1 MESSAEA
8 YLERAFGLAYFFHP
22 DRDTALQIATEAM
35 AKLRLAERT
44 QARRGYYRP
53 RGRRLLRG
61 ALSIPL
67 RSKVSVGRAQLLQR
81 LVLLESGACERAQ
94 EARLT
99 PGAIPDDELVLRFVE
114 HLVWIAS
121 RRNSLYVAAAMG
133 RVLHSYSTAEAQDL
147 FSIVVQDPDRVP
159 DDSYVRWIKQNL
171 FREVKERFGAWLRTC
186 RGPHGEEVFE
196 TAEPSPRLRQLVR
209 SCLEL
214 LTPWDTPCPVPPRF
228 DALSETLKPLRS
240 PGSDPDSEHP
250 IEVSRMHSLI
260 HPACL
265 LRLTKGLRLPEPA
278 DRLSV
283 PRIFHSGHASGDAS
297 PPEDRTRPPAL
308 SRQDLERLRSLW
320 ARQDEARKHRAF
332 THVTLRVDG
341 RERARLALAAGVA
354 AHFDFEDGC
363 DLLEVHGVAGQVEI
377 PLALHLLGP
386 APLAREPGPQEVTV
400 DLGRGRELVLSLTPE
415 PGQAGAPLRTRV
427 EARCRASGLASRLD
441 RGWRSSVDPWAAP
454 RRWAPAQGVTLAG
467 LLLLAASLLV
477 VPWRAPEPVAPGEP
491 AAAPA
496 ESEGGTTRGP
506 SAGEPPATLATA
518 SRLYAGFLSGPE
530 ADAVKELLERALA
543 STDRFQMVATPEAA
557 DAAFKG
563 RLEVREPA
571 TPSGGGRL
579 CRLELQ
585 LVDERGRGLWSA
597 TVDGPDWET
606 AVRRA
611 VADLLR
617 EIERAER
624 TER

>member
-1 MESSAEA
+1 MKSSAEA

-22 DRDTALQIATEAM
+22 DRDAALHIATAAM

-44 QARRGYYRP
+44 QARRCYYRP

-81 LVLLESGACERAQ
+81 LVLLESSACERAQ
-94 EARLT
+94 EARCT
-99 PGAIPDDELVLRFVE
+99 PDAIPDDELVLRFVK
-114 HLVWIAS
+114 HLVGTAS

-133 RVLHSYSTAEAQDL
+133 RVLHSYSTAEAQEL
-147 FSIVVQDPDRVP
+147 FSLVVQDPDRVP

-186 RGPHGEEVFE
+186 RGAHGEEVFE
-196 TAEPSPRLRQLVR
+196 TAEPSPHRRQLVR

-214 LTPWDTPCPVPPRF
+214 LTPWDTPCPVPPCF

-240 PGSDPDSEHP
+240 PGLDPDSEHP

-265 LRLTKGLRLPEPA
+265 LRLMKGLRLPEPA
-278 DRLSV
+278 DRLSI
-283 PRIFHSGHASGDAS
+283 PRIFHSGQASGDGC

-308 SRQDLERLRSLW
+308 TRQDLEQLRSLW
-320 ARQDEARKHRAF
+320 ARQDQARKHRVP

-341 RERARLALAAGVA
+341 RERARLALAAGA
-354 AHFDFEDGC
+354 SARFDCEEGC

-386 APLAREPGPQEVTV
+386 TPLEPRPQEATV
-400 DLGRGRELVLSLTPE
+400 DLGSGWELVLSLTPE
-415 PGQAGAPLRTRV
+415 LGQAGVPLRVRV
-427 EARCRASGLASRLD
+427 EARCRVSGLASRLD
-441 RGWRSSVDPWAAP
+441 HGWRSFVDPWAAQ
-454 RRWAPAQGVTLAG
+454 RRWVAARAVTLAG
-467 LLLLAASLLV
+467 LLLLAASFFA
-477 VPWRAPEPVAPGEP
+477 VPWRAPEPVAPGEST
-491 AAAPA
+491 AAPSA
-496 ESEGGTTRGP
+496 ETGGETTRGP
-506 SAGEPPATLATA
+506 SVGESPVTLATA

-530 ADAVKELLERALA
+530 ADAVQELLGRALA
-543 STDRFQMVATPEAA
+543 STDRFQLVATPEAA

-563 RLEVREPA
+563 RLEIREPA
-571 TPSGGGRL
+571 TPADRGRR

-585 LVDERGRGLWSA
+585 LVDERGRRLWSA
-597 TVDGPDWET
+597 TVDGPDWKT
-606 AVRRA
+606 AVQRA

-617 EIERAER
+617 ESERAER